1 MRNAKIAP
9 PGYVLPN
16 RPGWQGGWNF
26 RSVCGAVVIFVFTAS
41 ACTEWLAVALGN
53 PVEMGEP
60 FFWFKGVGFFQ
71 PFAGIRLWSRYAGS
85 RLISSAVR
93 KDIWI
98 AFAGTIILGMFFAWL
113 AYWFLSLI
121 RDRNDTDSLQNLHG
135 SAKWADS
142 KAIEDLGLLDATDGV
157 YIGGWRDPATQEL
170 HYLIHSGAEPVLLF
184 APSRSGKGVS
194 AIVPSLC
201 QWRQSVVV
209 YDLKGENWDLTA
221 GFRHKIG
228 QRVLKFAPTLPE
240 ESCCYNPLSE
250 VRWET
255 DHDVG
260 DVQTIANAVIRHG
273 GENNLYQHFED
284 AAVDLVSAG
293 ILHLGYFFRRLDPPR
308 EVTLSD
314 VLALYSLPGKDI
326 SDTLRQMQAETHDPG
341 GRSAPRLDWKDIN
354 GRPTATHPFVAK
366 AVQRQLNRAD
376 REGASVQSSIVTPMT
391 IYDDPIVQKTISRSD
406 FKIRD
411 LVYGDKPM
419 SLYLK
424 VPQPDRDRLRPLV
437 RLVLQLI
444 FARLMEQPANN
455 RHHLLLMLDEFP
467 ELKKIPNL
475 AAAMSLMAGYK
486 IKPYLIA
493 QTLTQIREEYGENES
508 ITDNCYIKAAFQTD
522 NLMTCK
528 SLSELSGNMTIE
540 KETVNYSGQ
549 RTDLY
554 LKHIFRSV
562 EQVQRPLITVD
573 EIRRMKPPRK
583 ATNDPSSRI
592 IEPGDMLIF
601 INGVAPIYG
610 TQSLFFLSKTLLAR
624 TKIPPPRFD
633 TAAQPMLTV
642 NDMNKPSVDTAVI
655 AKESME
661 EAIHGKRNEL

>member
-1 MRNAKIAP
+1 MRNARITP

-16 RPGWQGGWNF
+16 RPGWQGGWNLK
-26 RSVCGAVVIFVFTAS
+26 SVVGAMLAFLLTAS
-41 ACTEWLAVALGN
+41 ASTEWLAMSLGS

-60 FFWFKGVGFFQ
+60 LFWFRGVAVFQ
-71 PFAGIRLWSRYAGS
+71 PFAGIVLWRRYAGS
-85 RLISSAVR
+85 RVISGVVR
-93 KDIWI
+93 KDVWL
-98 AFAGTIILGMFFAWL
+98 AFAATIILGLFLAWL
-113 AYWFLSLI
+113 TYWFLSLI
-121 RDRNDTDSLQNLHG
+121 RDRKDTDSLQNLHG
-135 SAKWADS
+135 SAKWADR
-142 KAIEDLGLLDATDGV
+142 KAIDELGLLNAQDGV
-157 YIGGWRDPATQEL
+157 YIGGWRDPDTQEL

-194 AIVPSLC
+194 AIIPTLC

-209 YDLKGENWDLTA
+209 YDLKGENWDLTS

-228 QRVLKFAPTLPE
+228 QRVLKFAPTLPD

-260 DVQTIANAVIRHG
+260 DAQTIANAVIRHG
-273 GENNLYQHFED
+273 GENTLYQHFED

-308 EVTLSD
+308 EVTLAD

-341 GRSAPRLDWKDIN
+341 GKSAPRLNWKDIN
-354 GRPTATHPFVAK
+354 GRPTTTHPFVAK

-391 IYDDPIVQKTISRSD
+391 IYDDPIVQKTVSRSD
-406 FKIRD
+406 FKIKD
-411 LVYGDKPM
+411 LVYGEKPM

-437 RLVLQLI
+437 RLILQLI
-444 FARLMEQPANN
+444 FSRLMEQPAND

-493 QTLTQIREEYGENES
+493 QTLAQIREEYGENES

-583 ATNDPSSRI
+583 ATNDANSRI

-624 TKIPPPRFD
+624 TKIPPPRFT
-633 TAAQPMLTV
+633 TAAQLSATAG
-642 NDMNKPSVDTAVI
+642 DTSKPPLDTAVI

-661 EAIHGKRNEL
+661 EAIHGQRNQL